1 MMHGDAWA
9 QRVGPTWMDLHQ
21 KRLIDLLCHA
31 GVVFGEI
38 AVAGEASI
46 FELLKIRHELVG
58 GRSGSGFPQRKAVG
72 IESGNGKSIVVVRS
86 SVSLEISSN

>member
-1 MMHGDAWA
+1 M
-9 QRVGPTWMDLHQ
+9 GPACGPYVDGSPSEKVDRPSLS
-21 KRLIDLLCHA
+21 R
-31 GVVFGEI
+31 GSVFGEI